1 MDMEPNIVITS
12 SLVLVGLPIGAAFL
26 GRRRISACMKSG
38 RWLEAL
44 AVLVGY
50 CLVIALP
57 FVIASRIATDPNRA
71 PFTVI
76 NLLVVAVCIDGVIRR
91 LRPAKNAR

>member
-1 MDMEPNIVITS
+1 MEPNIVITS

-26 GRRRISACMKSG
+26 GRRRISQCLKAR

-44 AVLVGY
+44 AVLVAY
-50 CLVIALP
+50 CLIIAVP
-57 FVIASRIATDPNRA
+57 FIIASRIATDPSKA
-71 PFTVI
+71 PLTVI

-91 LRPAKNAR
+91 LRQKDSR